1 MKEIYTITNA
11 ALAAPPADG
20 KPPRPVLRTRPSLAV
35 LTLTLLLL
43 GSASL
48 AGCSSTSNG
57 TQSARSDD
65 AHLSVADIGA
75 LPGGVY
81 HGTYRVRPPFGTV
94 AVYRRAEVAVTVNEG
109 RVQEIEILRPRRLH
123 DKLHAVTSEILE
135 QQSTNVDVTSGATW
149 SKTAVLGAVDDA
161 LAAAW
166 TTPNKE
172 GLR

>member
-1 MKEIYTITNA
+1 MSAEA
-11 ALAAPPADG
+11 
-20 KPPRPVLRTRPSLAV
+20 KPPRPVLRPRSSLAV

-43 GSASL
+43 GVAPL

-57 TQSARSDD
+57 TQSARPDD
-65 AHLSVADIGA
+65 AHLSVADISA

-81 HGTYRVRPPFGTV
+81 RGTYRVRPPFGTV
-94 AVYRRAEVAVTVNEG
+94 AVYRRAEVAVTVNKG

-123 DKLHAVTSEILE
+123 DKLHTVTAEVLE
-135 QQSTNVDVTSGATW
+135 QQSTNVDVTTGATW
-149 SKTAVLGAVDDA
+149 SKTAVLGAVDEA
-161 LAAAW
+161 LAAAS